1 MVLLSY
7 IGGKSRVANQIAQAI
22 PQDVNVLVSPFFGSG
37 SVEFVC
43 AARGVTV
50 LGYDIFSELVRFWQV
65 LKTSR
70 LELADQVMSVGEMS
84 KSKFNEY
91 RRSADTAIGFFVV
104 NKCCFNGI
112 MSGSYSAL
120 LGRRF
125 SSTPARLRKFV
136 YPDRVSV
143 QCQDFGTTLT
153 QHKDQFLFLDP
164 PYYEVKGLYGLRSQ
178 FSTFD
183 HEALALQLDQHGAKW
198 LLVYNDHPWI
208 RQRYSAY
215 CITELVSR
223 YGSNR
228 TGHQLLISN
237 YGRGTQ

>member
-7 IGGKSRVANQIAQAI
+7 VGGKARVANQIARAI
-22 PQDVNVLVSPFFGSG
+22 PQDTKVLISPFFGSG
-37 SVEFVC
+37 SVEFLC
-43 AARGVTV
+43 ASRGMDV
-50 LGYDIFSELVRFWQV
+50 LGYDKFSELVNFWQI

-70 LELADQVMSVGEMS
+70 LELADQVMSIGEMS
-84 KSKFNEY
+84 KTKFHEY
-91 RRSADTAIGFFVV
+91 RESIDTALGFFVV

-112 MSGSYSAL
+112 MSGSFSRQ

-143 QCQDFGTTLT
+143 QCQDFVTTLT

-164 PYYEVKGLYGLRSQ
+164 PYYGIKRLYGMNSQ

-183 HEALALQLDQHGAKW
+183 HESLAVQLDQHRAKW

-215 CITELVSR
+215 YVTELVSR

-228 TGHQLLISN
+228 PGHQLLISN
-237 YGRGTQ
+237 YSR

>member
-1 MVLLSY
+1 MVSLSY
-7 IGGKSRVANQIAQAI
+7 IGGKARVAHQIADVI
-22 PQDVNVLVSPFFGSG
+22 PQDINVLVSPFFGSG

-50 LGYDIFSELVRFWQV
+50 IGYDIFSELVRFWQV

-70 LELADQVMSVGEMS
+70 LELADQVMSIGEMS
-84 KSKFNEY
+84 KTKFHEY
-91 RRSADTAIGFFVV
+91 RRSTDTALGFFVV
-104 NKCCFNGI
+104 NKCCYNGI
-112 MSGSYSAL
+112 MSGSYSPL
-120 LGRRF
+120 LGRRL
-125 SSTPARLRKFV
+125 SSAPARLRKFV

-143 QCQDFGTTLT
+143 QCQDFETTLA
-153 QHKDQFLFLDP
+153 QHRDDFLFLDP
-164 PYYEVKGLYGLRSQ
+164 PYYEVKRLYGLRSE

-183 HEALALQLDQHGAKW
+183 HESLALQLDQHRAKW
-198 LLVYNDHPWI
+198 LLVYNDHPWV

-228 TGHQLLISN
+228 PGHQLLISN
-237 YGRGTQ
+237 YNR

>member
-7 IGGKSRVANQIAQAI
+7 IGGKARVAHQIADAI
-22 PQDVNVLVSPFFGSG
+22 PQDINVLVSPFFGSG

-43 AARGVTV
+43 AGRGVTV
-50 LGYDIFSELVRFWQV
+50 LGYDIFSDLVRFWQV

-84 KSKFNEY
+84 KTRFNAY
-91 RRSADTAIGFFVV
+91 RRSTDTALGFFVV

-112 MSGSYSAL
+112 MSGSFSRQ

-143 QCQDFGTTLT
+143 QCQDFVATLT

-164 PYYEVKGLYGLRSQ
+164 PYYGIKRLYGLRSE

-183 HEALALQLDQHGAKW
+183 HESLAVQLDQHIAKW

-215 CITELVSR
+215 YVTELVSR

-228 TGHQLLISN
+228 PGHQLLISN
-237 YGRGTQ
+237 YIR